1 VLGAFNISGAIG
13 ILIITAVGGRLF
25 DAVDPRAPFVVV
37 GSINVLLVFASLY
50 VRLWTAPK
58 PIPATATASG

>member
-1 VLGAFNISGAIG
+1 VLGAFNISGAFG

-37 GSINVLLVFASLY
+37 GGINMLLFFASLY
-50 VRLWTAPK
+50 VRLKAAPRPVTA
-58 PIPATATASG
+58 PATASS